1 MQITHEELMKFCAQM
16 AEKDVELAR
25 MRWEQEARKTP
36 LVQGAQQ
43 AVGDSCITL
52 SLDRVCAIFKELKG
66 NQKYVT
72 FLFFVLQKMMPQ
84 GMPIE
89 VAQRINEVASLEGIP
104 MNISAAG
111 DVNVQGNYTDVHG
124 NGNVKI

>member
-52 SLDRVCAIFKELKG
+52 SMDKVCAMFKELRG
-66 NQKYVT
+66 NQNHVS

-84 GMPIE
+84 GMPPE

-124 NGNVKI
+124 NGIVNI